1 MLTDRGKVLL
11 AISLACWL
19 VHRMFGVP
27 EAAMAALACI
37 ALVVVGV
44 LATRLASA
52 QLAVRRHVQPPRLFH
67 DARGEVE
74 LRLTNHGRLPTA
86 SIQLDDRAAS
96 HLAEGARFALRPL
109 GPGETIRL
117 RYRLHGRHRGRY
129 ELGPARVALRD
140 PFGVAQRVQELGD
153 LDTVVVYP
161 PVWRLPA
168 GLPLAGHLGS
178 GVAGRPRIRPHGDE
192 LSNVRDYVRGDDLR
206 KVHWRSTAHR
216 GTLMVRQ
223 DESSQSPQA
232 VVVLDGRAQSHRG
245 TGPGSSFETAVTIA
259 ASVTYHLSARG
270 YGFQLLSQPL
280 AGPPRPEPWE
290 LVLDRLAVV
299 QPGAADMDALWQQLG
314 HGVVGE
320 GVLFLV
326 APIPSPAEL
335 RQIVRAGRA
344 FGSRVAMLVD
354 APTFAGR
361 PPVGHRTEVEQ
372 RARALRAAGW
382 RVAVVGAGDRVDER
396 WRELIAQRSGYF
408 VRSGGT

>member
-11 AISLACWL
+11 AVSLVAWL
-19 VHRMFGVP
+19 IHRTFGVP
-27 EAAMAALACI
+27 EAMMAAMAAI
-37 ALVVVGV
+37 TLVVVGIV
-44 LATRLASA
+44 ATRVASA
-52 QLAVRRHVQPPRLFH
+52 QLVVRRHVQPPRLFH

-86 SIQLDDRAAS
+86 SIQLDDRAPS

-129 ELGPARVALRD
+129 ELGPARIALRD

-153 LDTVVVYP
+153 LDTVIVYP

-168 GLPLAGHLGS
+168 GLPLAGHLGG
-178 GVAGRPRIRPHGDE
+178 GVAGRPRIRPQGDE
-192 LSNVRDYVRGDDLR
+192 LANVRDYVRGDDLR

-223 DESSQSPQA
+223 DESAQSPQA
-232 VVVLDGRAQSHRG
+232 VVVLDGRAQAHRG
-245 TGPGSSFETAVTIA
+245 TGPGSSFESAVTVA

-290 LVLDRLAVV
+290 LVLDRLAVI
-299 QPGAADMDALWQQLG
+299 QPLSADMDALWKQLS

-326 APIPSPAEL
+326 APVPTPTEL

-344 FGSRVAMLVD
+344 FGSRVALLIDVV
-354 APTFAGR
+354 TFAGR
-361 PPVGHRTEVEQ
+361 PPVGHATEIAQ
-372 RARALRAAGW
+372 RANALRAAGW
-382 RVAVVGAGDRVDER
+382 RVALIGAGDRLDDR

-408 VRSGGT
+408 VRSGGA